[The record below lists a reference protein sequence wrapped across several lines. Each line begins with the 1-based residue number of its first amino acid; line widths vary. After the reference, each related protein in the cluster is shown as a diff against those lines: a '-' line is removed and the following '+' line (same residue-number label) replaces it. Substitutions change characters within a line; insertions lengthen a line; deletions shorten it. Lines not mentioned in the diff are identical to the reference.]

1 MWTGV
6 ADDKFR
12 VADDDSLAGGAA
24 VGPRRVPRSPPERS
38 LEGARV
44 LVAEQERHLGLGKL
58 HRRTRDREKAAEH
71 LTTATVLYGGWA

>member
-1 MWTGV
+1 
-6 ADDKFR
+6 
-12 VADDDSLAGGAA
+12 
-24 VGPRRVPRSPPERS
+24 VPRSPPERS